1 MNIIGRPFSKVVTD
15 QIEARQDSLAKG
27 IGNSPS
33 DLLYQQSKTPWIR
46 LASAVD
52 INDVDKVNDLSSLG
66 FNKQELEGQ
75 NLAENFILQGGAISL
90 KPDQNQNDAVN
101 EGSTGDF
108 QSGLNFGTNF
118 KGAYGWGGTSERG
131 LVPMPGITSA
141 SVKYINN
148 GALTKTT
155 INIKCFSRNQLALID
170 LLYMRP
176 GYTVLLEFGWSVY
189 LDSNQT
195 PPVLEAY
202 DSFKSPALR
211 YLFNDPTDQYKLLK
225 NIRDEQDR
233 TCGNYGAVYGKISN
247 FNWKFNPD
255 GSYDCIVTLVGMGEL
270 IESLKINT
278 FNLENAGSEGSKEDD
293 DEEKEIPLISQ
304 ASKSSL
310 NLWLYSIYQ
319 GEKGWLG
326 GNSGY
331 EGNFID
337 RDFKDFCLINDDGST
352 KTGQTLKIKNAE
364 FHCEINNSDRG
375 DDNDEQ
381 VQIYITFGYLLAWLQ
396 KNVLLNNKNIPC
408 CAFDFDFKDLHRDL
422 NLFNFPKGN
431 FSSDPSCCIV
441 PFEQPSLNKSDLTAA
456 QTAELIAS
464 TSEGFSAFLKKALKN
479 ITGWGV
485 QLKFGGYDKNVFG
498 VVNEKH
504 MKYGGTAADPGGFK
518 WDDNLARMSQILI
531 NINHIAQVLEEC
543 PIDNDNA
550 KSLNRFLQK
559 LIANINKSTGGIN
572 DIVVELSDDQSKIVF
587 RNKTPQRYKD
597 RPPPDIPGKI
607 EKICTFNT
615 FGKGSAIKNLSIDAS
630 ISKEFSAMVTIGAQ
644 KNGNQTA
651 GNAASFSNYNEGL
664 VDRVMPAKTSGGSQ
678 DGKDDTDQKIEVAQI
693 IRIAQMI
700 NVMNTSAGITDAI
713 SGGAGGLWDQIMD
726 DLNWYSE
733 DINSFNA
740 NHTQYIQALQGY
752 YAQPKPSDGGKSPQG
767 PSPFFLPFN
776 FSIDIDGITGMK
788 IFEKFKVDNKVLPL
802 TYSNSKVDIV
812 IKSVDHEINLSS
824 WTTKIGTLSTPT
836 YDPPL
841 PSTPQSELNL
851 NESLGEGPLT

>member
-1 MNIIGRPFSKVVTD
+1 MNIIGKPFSEVVTN
-15 QIEARQDSLAKG
+15 QIEARQNSLAKG
-27 IGNSPS
+27 IKNSTS

-52 INDVDKVNDLSSLG
+52 IDDFAKVNDLSSLG
-66 FNKQELEGQ
+66 FSEQELVGQ
-75 NLAENFILQGGAISL
+75 NLAENFILQGGATSL
-90 KPDQNQNDAVN
+90 TPDQNQNDVVN
-101 EGSTGDF
+101 ESSTGDF

-118 KGAYGWGGTSERG
+118 EGAYGWGGTSERG

-148 GALTKTT
+148 GALTKTE

-189 LDSNQT
+189 LDSNET

-211 YLFNDPTDQYKLLK
+211 YLFNDPTDQYELLK

-255 GSYDCIVTLVGMGEL
+255 GSYDCTVTLVGMGEL

-278 FNLENAGSEGSKEDD
+278 YNIENDTGAKKDD
-293 DEEKEIPLISQ
+293 DDGEIPLISQ
-304 ASKSSL
+304 ATKSSL
-310 NLWLYSIYQ
+310 NIWLYSIYQ
-319 GEKGWLG
+319 GERSWYG
-326 GNSGY
+326 GDSGY
-331 EGNFID
+331 EGDFID
-337 RDFKDFCLINDDGST
+337 RDFKDFCLIKDDGST
-352 KTGQTLKIKNAE
+352 KKGQTLKIKNAE
-364 FHCEINNSDRG
+364 FHCEVNNSDRG
-375 DDNDEQ
+375 EDEDEEI
-381 VQIYITFGYLLAWLQ
+381 QIFITFGYLLAWLQ
-396 KNVLLNNKNIPC
+396 KNILLNNDKIPC
-408 CAFDFDFKDLHRDL
+408 CAFDFDFENLHMDL

-441 PFEQPSLNKSDLTAA
+441 PFEQPTLSQNDLDTAQEEAVTTSDKS
-456 QTAELIAS
+456 IA
-464 TSEGFSAFLKKALKN
+464 GKLWQRFKN
-479 ITGWGV
+479 LVDYGV
-485 QLKFGGYDKNVFG
+485 QLKFNGYDEDLFG

-504 MKYGGTAADPGGFK
+504 MKYGGTAANPGGFK

-587 RNKTPQRYKD
+587 RNKTPQRYN
-597 RPPPDIPGKI
+597 RIPPSIPGRI
-607 EKICTFNT
+607 EKNCTFNT
-615 FGKGSAIKNLSIDAS
+615 FGKGSAIKNITIDAS

-651 GNAASFSNYNEGL
+651 GNAISFSNYNAGL
-664 VDRVMPAKTSGGSQ
+664 VDRVMPVKTSGGSGDKEGDSDKSQ
-678 DGKDDTDQKIEVAQI
+678 EVAQI

-700 NVMNTSAGITDAI
+700 NVMNTAEGFTDRLT
-713 SGGAGGLWDQIMD
+713 GGAGGPWDQIMD
-726 DLNWYSE
+726 DLNWYTK
-733 DINSFNA
+733 DINAFNA
-740 NHTQYIQALQGY
+740 NHTQYIQSLQGY
-752 YAQPKPSDGGKSPQG
+752 YASPKPSDGGNPPQG

-776 FSIDIDGITGMK
+776 LSIDIDGISGIK
-788 IFEKFKVDNKVLPL
+788 LFEKFKVDDKVLPL
-802 TYSNSKVDIV
+802 TYNNNKIDILV
-812 IKSVDHEINLSS
+812 KSIDHEINLSS
-824 WTTKIGTLSTPT
+824 WTTKIGTQSSSTF
-836 YDPPL
+836 DPSP
-841 PSTPQSELNL
+841 PSTTLSELNL

>member
-1 MNIIGRPFSKVVTD
+1 MNIIGRPFSEVVTN
-15 QIEARQDSLAKG
+15 QIEARQNSLAKD
-27 IGNSPS
+27 IKNSSS

-52 INDVDKVNDLSSLG
+52 INNFNKVNNLSSLG
-66 FNKQELEGQ
+66 FSEQELVGQ
-75 NLAENFILQGGAISL
+75 NLAENFILQGGATAL
-90 KPDQNQNDAVN
+90 KSDQNQNDAVN
-101 EGSTGDF
+101 ESSTGDF
-108 QSGLNFGTNF
+108 LSGLDFGTNF

-148 GALTKTT
+148 GALTKTEV
-155 INIKCFSRNQLALID
+155 NIKCFSRNQLALID

-189 LDSNQT
+189 LDSKQT

-211 YLFNDPTDQYKLLK
+211 YLFNDPTDQYKLIK

-247 FNWKFNPD
+247 FNWSFNPD
-255 GSYDCIVTLVGMGEL
+255 GSYDCTITLVGMGEL

-278 FNLENAGSEGSKEDD
+278 FNIVNSETKKKEDD
-293 DEEKEIPLISQ
+293 DDDEELEDIPLISQ

-337 RDFKDFCLINDDGST
+337 RNFEDFTLINDDGSV
-352 KTGQTLKIKNAE
+352 KKGQTLKIKNAE

-375 DDNDEQ
+375 DDDDEQ

-396 KNVLLNNKNIPC
+396 QNILLNNANIPC
-408 CAFDFDFKDLHRDL
+408 CAFDFDFKDLHMDL

-441 PFEQPSLNKSDLTAA
+441 PFEQPTLSYDDFKAA
-456 QTAELIAS
+456 Q
-464 TSEGFSAFLKKALKN
+464 SAGNTLKFNDESDAWQDIKDVGAYAWRGLKN
-479 ITGWGV
+479 LINYGQ
-485 QLKFGGYDKNVFG
+485 QLTFNDYDEDLFG

-504 MKYGGTAADPGGFK
+504 MKYGGTAANPGGFK

-559 LIANINKSTGGIN
+559 LIANINKSTGGVN

-597 RPPPDIPGKI
+597 RPPPRIPGKI
-607 EKICTFNT
+607 EKFCTFNT
-615 FGKGSAIKNLSIDAS
+615 FGKGSAIKNISIDAS

-664 VDRVMPAKTSGGSQ
+664 VDRVMPVKTSGGSQ
-678 DGKDDTDQKIEVAQI
+678 DENGGEKDQEAAQI
-693 IRIAQMI
+693 VRIAQMI
-700 NVMNTSAGITDAI
+700 NVMNTSAGVYDAF
-713 SGGAGGLWDQIMD
+713 SGGAGGPWDQIMD

-752 YAQPKPSDGGKSPQG
+752 YAQPKPSDGGKAPQG

-776 FSIDIDGITGMK
+776 FSLDIDGITGMRLFEAFK
-788 IFEKFKVDNKVLPL
+788 IDNKVLPL
-802 TYSNSKVDIV
+802 TYDNDKIDILV
-812 IKSVDHEINLSS
+812 KSVDHEINLSS
-824 WTTKIGTLSTPT
+824 WTTKIGTQSSPSYDSSKST
-836 YDPPL
+836 
-841 PSTPQSELNL
+841 ER
-851 NESLGEGPLT
+851 